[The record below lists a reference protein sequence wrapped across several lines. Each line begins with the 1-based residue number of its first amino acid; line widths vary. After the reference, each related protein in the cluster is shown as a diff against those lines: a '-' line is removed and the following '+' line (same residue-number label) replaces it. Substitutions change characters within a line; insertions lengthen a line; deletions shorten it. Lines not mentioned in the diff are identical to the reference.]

1 MKKGFGGF
9 GQKLDIRTKLGCMEK
24 YECMLCEYTY
34 NPERGDPRNGIP
46 AGTPWDELPEDWV
59 CPKCGTIKENF
70 FLLD

>member
-1 MKKGFGGF
+1 
-9 GQKLDIRTKLGCMEK
+9 MEK